1 MSTHHAKRKIAEF
14 SPKGEEFLK
23 KYDELKPKQ
32 TRALDPLVYLLS
44 NISEDKALC
53 EFLQQRFSLPQT
65 TASAS
70 TEVETIKL
78 PGDSQELT
86 LPPSGTIMTQK
97 ELDKLRGDLANLTQA
112 LSGKDIAR
120 KDKTQ
125 LKGLPKPPAW
135 INEQRYLSSDF
146 ITPAKPP
153 SVQPVMKSLPL
164 HSQELAIIEDL
175 LFLMIGIN
183 GKYIMAKPL
192 SGKLALRTFSVDHTL
207 DLSMHALVNRILPLC
222 SYYSTIS
229 RFLEEYSQFQY
240 GMVNQALCAS
250 MRGVIK
256 EYLILVAQLEHQ
268 YNLQQ
273 LSLQKLWYYIQPS
286 LKSLEILSSVA
297 VATQSASCKGGPV
310 LSVLH
315 DKAQSLTGDDK
326 AQELCLHL
334 TQAASAPYFEIME
347 QWVYKGIVQDPYQ
360 EFMVEDHKTVEKE
373 QLSKEYNDSYW
384 ESRYTIASEKIP
396 SFLEHVATKILNAG
410 KYLNVIHECGVEIS
424 YSGATELIY
433 SLHNKQY
440 VEQIEQAFVFAS
452 KKLLDLLIKEHDL
465 IGRLTSIKH
474 YFLLEQGDY
483 LVHFMD
489 IAYDELKKKTSE
501 IQLTRLESLLEL
513 ALRTSIAVSDPFK
526 DDLKAILSSFDLT
539 TQLFHIMSIQPD
551 LDNDD
556 RKRSAASFPL
566 PNPSTI
572 NLSGLEAFSLDYNVG
587 WPLSLIINRKAL
599 TKYQLLFRHLFY
611 CKHIERQLCAAWLN
625 RKADKLEGQS
635 LSWLVYMLQ
644 VVNGEFRIINF

>member
-1 MSTHHAKRKIAEF
+1 M
-14 SPKGEEFLK
+14 
-23 KYDELKPKQ
+23 
-32 TRALDPLVYLLS
+32 DPLVYLLS

-65 TASAS
+65 TAANAN
-70 TEVETIKL
+70 TQVETIKL
-78 PGDSQELT
+78 PGDSQELS

-112 LSGKDIAR
+112 LSGKDITR
-120 KDKTQ
+120 KDKGQ
-125 LKGLPKPPAW
+125 LKGLPKPPVW
-135 INEQRYLSSDF
+135 MNEQQYLSCDF
-146 ITPAKPP
+146 VTPAKP
-153 SVQPVMKSLPL
+153 SSSQPVMKALPV
-164 HSQELAIIEDL
+164 HSQESAIIEDL
-175 LFLMIGIN
+175 LFLMIGVN
-183 GKYIMAKPL
+183 GKYIMSKPL
-192 SGKLALRTFSVDHTL
+192 TGKLALRTFSVDHTL

-286 LKSLEILSSVA
+286 LKSLEILSSIA
-297 VATQSASCKGGPV
+297 VTIQSGSCKGGPV

-334 TQAASAPYFEIME
+334 TQATAVPYFEIME
-347 QWVYKGIVQDPYQ
+347 QWIYKGIVQDPYQ

-424 YSGATELIY
+424 YSGARELIY

-452 KKLLDLLIKEHDL
+452 KKLLDLLIKEHNL
-465 IGRLTSIKH
+465 LGRLMSIKH

-489 IAYDELKKKTSE
+489 MAYDELKKKTSE

-526 DDLKAILSSFDLT
+526 DDLKAMLSSFDLA
-539 TQLFHIMSIQPD
+539 TQLLHIMSIQPD
-551 LDNDD
+551 IDSSDG

-566 PNPSTI
+566 PDPSTI

-587 WPLSLIINRKAL
+587 WPLSLVINRKAL

-625 RKADKLEGQS
+625 RKADKREDR
-635 LSWLVYMLQ
+635 LSSW
-644 VVNGEFRIINF
+644 

>member
-1 MSTHHAKRKIAEF
+1 M
-14 SPKGEEFLK
+14 
-23 KYDELKPKQ
+23 KPKQ

-44 NISEDKALC
+44 NIWEDKALC
-53 EFLQQRFSLPQT
+53 EFLQQNFSLPQT
-65 TASAS
+65 NTANAS

-120 KDKTQ
+120 KDKGQ

-135 INEQRYLSSDF
+135 MNEQQYLTSDF
-146 ITPAKPP
+146 IAPVKLP
-153 SVQPVMKSLPL
+153 SSQPIMKSLPVQ
-164 HSQELAIIEDL
+164 SQELAIIEDL
-175 LFLMIGIN
+175 LFVMMGIN
-183 GKYIMAKPL
+183 GKYITAKPL

-207 DLSMHALVNRILPLC
+207 DLSVHALVNRILPLC
-222 SYYSTIS
+222 SCYSTIS

-256 EYLILVAQLEHQ
+256 EYLILVAQLELQ

-286 LKSLEILSSVA
+286 LKSLEILSSIA
-297 VATQSASCKGGPV
+297 VSIQSASCKGGPV
-310 LSVLH
+310 LSILH

-334 TQAASAPYFEIME
+334 TQAAAVPYFEIME
-347 QWVYKGIVQDPYQ
+347 QWIYKGIVHDPYQ

-384 ESRYTIASEKIP
+384 GSRYTIASEKIP

-526 DDLKAILSSFDLT
+526 DDLKAVLSSFDLT
-539 TQLFHIMSIQPD
+539 TQLFHIMSIQPEID
-551 LDNDD
+551 TDS
-556 RKRSAASFPL
+556 RKSAASFPL

-625 RKADKLEGQS
+625 RKADKQEDRS
-635 LSWLVYMLQ
+635 LSW
-644 VVNGEFRIINF
+644 

>member
-14 SPKGEEFLK
+14 SSNGEEFLK

-32 TRALDPLVYLLS
+32 TRALDPLVYLLACV
-44 NISEDKALC
+44 SEDKTLC
-53 EFLQQRFSLPQT
+53 DFLQECALLPQPA
-65 TASAS
+65 TAADAAV

-78 PGDSQELT
+78 PGDTQELT

-112 LSGKDIAR
+112 LSGKDISR
-120 KDKTQ
+120 KEKG
-125 LKGLPKPPAW
+125 LIKGLPKLPAW
-135 INEQRYLSSDF
+135 ISEQKYLSSDF
-146 ITPAKPP
+146 VTPVK
-153 SVQPVMKSLPL
+153 SSNQPVVRSLPIHL
-164 HSQELAIIEDL
+164 QEISIIDDL

-183 GKYIMAKPL
+183 GKYITAKPL
-192 SGKLALRTFSVDHTL
+192 SEKLAMRTFAVDHTL

-222 SYYSTIS
+222 GYYSTIS
-229 RFLEEYSQFQY
+229 RFLEEFSRFEY
-240 GMVNQALCAS
+240 GIVNQALCAS
-250 MRGVIK
+250 MRGVVK

-268 YNLQQ
+268 HNLQQ

-286 LKSLEILSSVA
+286 LKSLEILSSIA
-297 VATQSASCKGGPV
+297 ISIQSASCKGGPV
-310 LSVLH
+310 LSLLH
-315 DKAQSLTGDDK
+315 DRAQSLTGDDK

-334 TQAASAPYFEIME
+334 TQAAAVPYFDIME
-347 QWVYKGIVQDPYQ
+347 QWIYKGIVHDPYQ

-396 SFLEHVATKILNAG
+396 SFLEHVAMKILNSG

-424 YSGATELIY
+424 YPGATELIY
-433 SLHNKQY
+433 SLHDKQY
-440 VEQIEQAFVFAS
+440 VELIEQAFVFAS
-452 KKLLDLLIKEHDL
+452 KKLLDLLINEHNL
-465 IGRLTSIKH
+465 LGRLTSIKH

-489 IAYDELKKKTSE
+489 MAFDELKKKTSD
-501 IQLTRLESLLEL
+501 IQITRLESLLEL
-513 ALRTSIAVSDPFK
+513 ALRTSVAVSDPFK
-526 DDLKAILSSFDLT
+526 DDLQAILSSFDLT

-551 LDNDD
+551 IDTSS
-556 RKRSAASFPL
+556 RKRSSASFPL
-566 PNPSTI
+566 PDPSTL
-572 NLSGLEAFSLDYNVG
+572 NLTGLEAFSLDYNVG

-611 CKHIERQLCAAWLN
+611 CKHIERQLCAAWLS
-625 RKADKLEGQS
+625 RKADNQS
-635 LSWLVYMLQ
+635 DKSSW
-644 VVNGEFRIINF
+644 

>member
-53 EFLQQRFSLPQT
+53 EFLQQRFSLPQPT
-65 TASAS
+65 ANASA
-70 TEVETIKL
+70 EVETIKL
-78 PGDSQELT
+78 PGDSQELP

-135 INEQRYLSSDF
+135 MNEQKYLSSDF

-153 SVQPVMKSLPL
+153 GIQPVMKSLPL

-192 SGKLALRTFSVDHTL
+192 SGKLTLRTFSVDHTL

-240 GMVNQALCAS
+240 GMINQALCAG

-297 VATQSASCKGGPV
+297 VAIQSASCKGGPV
-310 LSVLH
+310 LSILH

-334 TQAASAPYFEIME
+334 TQAAAMPYFEIME
-347 QWVYKGIVQDPYQ
+347 QWIYKGIVQDPYQ

-424 YSGATELIY
+424 HSGATELIY

-489 IAYDELKKKTSE
+489 IAYDELKKKTNE

-513 ALRTSIAVSDPFK
+513 ALRTSVAVSDPFK

-551 LDNDD
+551 IDNDG

-625 RKADKLEGQS
+625 RKADKQEGQT
-635 LSWLVYMLQ
+635 LSWLVH
-644 VVNGEFRIINF
+644 VTNCCHRFHIFNF